1 MTMTTRNAYLEQS
14 IQTAS
19 PARLVLALYDGAI
32 GAVERATEALGGALG
47 GDDAGATVRLDASS
61 SQETAHRELVRAQ
74 NILNELRCSL
84 NHDRGGAIAANL
96 DSLYNWCL
104 AQLLDANVGK
114 DPSGLPP
121 VQKVLADLRD
131 AWFTACC

>member
-1 MTMTTRNAYLEQS
+1 MTIRNAYLEQS

-32 GAVERATEALGGALG
+32 GAVERATESLGAN
-47 GDDAGATVRLDASS
+47 DAGATVRLDANSS
-61 SQETAHRELVRAQ
+61 HETAHRELVRAQ

-84 NHDRGGAIAANL
+84 NHDRGGVIAANL

-121 VQKVLADLRD
+121 VQKVLAELRD

>member
-1 MTMTTRNAYLEQS
+1 M
-14 IQTAS
+14 
-19 PARLVLALYDGAI
+19 
-32 GAVERATEALGGALG
+32 ERATESLGAN
-47 GDDAGATVRLDASS
+47 DAGATVRLDANSS
-61 SQETAHRELVRAQ
+61 GALRSAPGAMSEGTPSETAHRELVRAQ

-84 NHDRGGAIAANL
+84 NHDRGGVIAANL

-121 VQKVLADLRD
+121 VQKVLAELRD